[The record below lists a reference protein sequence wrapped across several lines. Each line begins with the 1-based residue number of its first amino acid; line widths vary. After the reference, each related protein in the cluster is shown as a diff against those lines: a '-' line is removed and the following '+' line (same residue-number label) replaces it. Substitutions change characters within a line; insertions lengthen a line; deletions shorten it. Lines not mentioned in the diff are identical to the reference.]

1 MDVELSLID
10 FLEDENDDLL
20 NPRGDITDTTDIQ
33 DSVSEVGQTKP
44 VTLTRQNGERYWCI
58 GGHRTITALRRMGKK
73 TVRADII
80 ESSADPILLMIA
92 DNVRRDPPPS
102 KLGTAMRR
110 LIETRHISVTR
121 VARASGMK
129 VEKVKLLIDLSCAPE
144 AIQKRVDKG
153 ELALNAWRELRH
165 KPKAVQEKIL
175 EMEKPTVRKIREL
188 AHANT
193 DAPMFLGQ
201 PLAQHALLG
210 EAKALRLRVNQTYT
224 ALSEAERVQLLSVI
238 EAIANTLKES
248 L

>member
-10 FLEDENDDLL
+10 FLEDENDALL

-44 VTLTRQNGERYWCI
+44 VTLTRQIGERFWCI
-58 GGHRTITALRRMGKK
+58 GGHRTITALRRMNKK

-80 ESSADPILLMIA
+80 ESSVDPILLMIA

-102 KLGTAMRR
+102 KLGKAMRH
-110 LIETRHISVTR
+110 LIETRHISATR

-129 VEKVKLLIDLSCAPE
+129 VAKVKLLIDLSLATE
-144 AIQKRVDKG
+144 AVQKRVDTG

-165 KPKAVQEKIL
+165 KPKDVQAQVL
-175 EMEKPTVRKIREL
+175 EMEKPTVRKIRAL
-188 AHANT
+188 AHADS
-193 DAPMFLGQ
+193 DAPMLLGQ
-201 PLAQHALLG
+201 VAPPQHTLIAD
-210 EAKALRLRVNQTYT
+210 AKALKLKIGTCIGT
-224 ALSEAERVQLLSVI
+224 LSEIERIQLLSVLQSI
-238 EAIANTLKES
+238 QEL